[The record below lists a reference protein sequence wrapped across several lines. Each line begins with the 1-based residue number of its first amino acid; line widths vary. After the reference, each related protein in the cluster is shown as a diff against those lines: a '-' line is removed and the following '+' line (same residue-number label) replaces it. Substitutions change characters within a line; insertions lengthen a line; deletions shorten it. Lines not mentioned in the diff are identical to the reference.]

1 MAKGFYLLTEVLGH
15 LLQAHVQFVILGN
28 GEEDIEN
35 AFNHFKHAYP
45 DKFAFYRGY
54 NEPLATKFMQQA
66 ISSSCLLCL
75 NHAALAS

>member
-54 NEPLATKFMQQA
+54 NEPLAHQIYADKRSFP
-66 ISSSCLLCL
+66 
-75 NHAALAS
+75 HAFYV